1 MEIKII
7 KEVSLVE
14 LKKMAEERFGVF
26 VKGVV
31 DVEQEIMAVGGEF
44 HADEEVELME
54 KAGSKREHTWGIN
67 LWPEKPEKDW
77 VEFDSMINFKP
88 NLGNKSHAV
97 ENIELQEKIKKIV
110 NKIVKR

>member
-54 KAGSKREHTWGIN
+54 KAVSKREHTWGIN
-67 LWPEKPEKDW
+67 LYPAKTGEEFI
-77 VEFDSMINFKP
+77 EFDSMINLKP
-88 NLGNKSHAV
+88 AFGNRSRSV
-97 ENIELQEKIKKIV
+97 ENLEIREKIIKIID
-110 NKIVKR
+110 KLISK